1 MALAQAMEDLGLSD
15 PEVFKTWREAERE
28 YLDGLS
34 REPLVETLEMEYYQK
49 LNNLRASLY
58 VNFYICSPHK

>member
-49 LNNLRASLY
+49 LNNLRASSY

>member
-49 LNNLRASLY
+49 LNNLRASTY

>member
-1 MALAQAMEDLGLSD
+1 MALAQATEDLGLSD
-15 PEVFKTWREAERE
+15 PEVFKTWCEAERE

-34 REPLVETLEMEYYQK
+34 REPLVKTLEMVYYQK
-49 LNNLRASLY
+49 LNNLQASLY